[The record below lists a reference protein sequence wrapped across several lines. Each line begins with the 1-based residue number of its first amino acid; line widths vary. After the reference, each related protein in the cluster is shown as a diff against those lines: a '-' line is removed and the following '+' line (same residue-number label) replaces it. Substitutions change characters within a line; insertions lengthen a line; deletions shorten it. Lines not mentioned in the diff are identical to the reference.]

1 MAVTLLGAKLNL
13 LGLVQQACGELGLTA
28 PNSVIGNPDST
39 ATLFGYF
46 ANRVGRDLMQVP
58 KNNGGWQVL
67 RKEWTFN
74 TAASG
79 IITGV
84 FTSGSPTITAVSNTA
99 NVAVGMQIVA
109 YGYDAYP
116 TTVVSTT
123 SNTITMSAN
132 ATASSTTAVS
142 FYCGQD
148 AYPLPTDMDWQTT
161 QTYWDRAYRWQLL
174 GPLSPQEWQVLKS
187 GISPTGPRRR
197 FRIMNNMFYL
207 DPVPNQTG
215 NTEVFEYTTSNWVQ
229 SLTGNSQAG
238 FLLDTDYTIL
248 DDDCIIFGLKW
259 RYKQRA
265 GLDYTQEQQDYDECV
280 ERVLSRDGGTRNLPL
295 NSSAS
300 GVRLLNTQNVPDTGF
315 GS

>member
-1 MAVTLLGAKLNL
+1 MTTLLAGKLNL
-13 LGLVQQACGELGLTA
+13 LGLCSQACGELGLTV
-28 PNSVIGNPDST
+28 PTQIIGNTDST
-39 ATLFGYF
+39 ATLFYYL
-46 ANRVGRDLMQVP
+46 ALRVGRDLMQIP
-58 KNNGGWQVL
+58 KGNGGWQVL
-67 RKEWTFN
+67 RTEWTF
-74 TAASG
+74 TTDGSGLLSG
-79 IITGV
+79 I
-84 FTSGSPTITAVSNTA
+84 FTSGSNVITGVSSTA
-99 NVAVGMQIVA
+99 NVTAGMQVVG
-109 YGYDAYP
+109 YGWVNYP

-123 SNTITMSAN
+123 SNTITLSAN
-132 ATASSTTAVS
+132 AVASSTTAVS

-197 FRIMNNMFYL
+197 FRIMNNQFYL
-207 DPVPNQTG
+207 DPVPSQAG
-215 NTEVFEYTTSNWVQ
+215 NIEAYEYTTTNWVQ
-229 SLTGNSQAG
+229 SSGGTAQNT
-238 FLLDTDYTIL
+238 FLLDTDYSLL
-248 DDDCIIFGLKW
+248 DDDCMIFGLKW

-265 GLDYTQEQQDYDECV
+265 GLDYTQEQKDFEECV